1 MKYSYL
7 WHIPKKR
14 SVADLVKCT
23 VQMHSAASAYK
34 CDTDILKKIDSV
46 TYDSAAHN
54 LKVTEKICET
64 NLL

>member
-1 MKYSYL
+1 
-7 WHIPKKR
+7 
-14 SVADLVKCT
+14 
-23 VQMHSAASAYK
+23 MHSAASAYK

-64 NLL
+64 NLF

>member
-1 MKYSYL
+1 M
-7 WHIPKKR
+7 H
-14 SVADLVKCT
+14 CT
-23 VQMHSAASAYK
+23 AASAYK